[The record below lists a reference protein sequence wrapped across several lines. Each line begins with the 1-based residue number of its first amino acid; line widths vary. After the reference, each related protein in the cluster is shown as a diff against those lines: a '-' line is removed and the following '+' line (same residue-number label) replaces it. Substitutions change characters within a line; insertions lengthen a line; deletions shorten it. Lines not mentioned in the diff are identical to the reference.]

1 MKLVLLD
8 AGKKEWAKDWGKS
21 FAKLSFSLS
30 ILSDESSS
38 VFPLFKQTTHTSF
51 SKLAQPFPSFTFV
64 RPSMSLPFPT
74 SRFGPGFTVPTAVTV
89 TEGGRTV
96 TFTPTPTGGTTSDSS
111 PFPDNILQQSGLA
124 PGQIIGI
131 TVGATS
137 GLVFFVVALV
147 WFWNRRRARK
157 LAARDEALDTVMED
171 PEKPDDA
178 AMMMAQN
185 TGETVELPAPR
196 VVHEMPE
203 TREGPPVELPA
214 PVERHEMPA

>member
-1 MKLVLLD
+1 
-8 AGKKEWAKDWGKS
+8 
-21 FAKLSFSLS
+21 
-30 ILSDESSS
+30 
-38 VFPLFKQTTHTSF
+38 
-51 SKLAQPFPSFTFV
+51 
-64 RPSMSLPFPT
+64 MSLTIPFPT
-74 SRFGPGFTVPTAVTV
+74 TRFGPGFTVPTAVTV
-89 TEGGRTV
+89 TEGGRTI
-96 TFTPTPTGGTTSDSS
+96 TLTPTPTTDASSNAS

-137 GLVFFVVALV
+137 SLVFFVVALV
-147 WFWNRRRARK
+147 WFWNRRRARV

-178 AMMMAQN
+178 MVMAHN
-185 TGETVELPAPR
+185 TGETLELPAPR
-196 VVHEMPE
+196 GLHEMPE

>member
-1 MKLVLLD
+1 M
-8 AGKKEWAKDWGKS
+8 
-21 FAKLSFSLS
+21 SL
-30 ILSDESSS
+30 
-38 VFPLFKQTTHTSF
+38 T
-51 SKLAQPFPSFTFV
+51 
-64 RPSMSLPFPT
+64 LPFPT
-74 SRFGPGFTVPTAVTV
+74 TRFGPGFTVPTAVTV
-89 TEGGRTV
+89 TEGGRTI
-96 TFTPTPTGGTTSDSS
+96 TLTPSPTVGTPATSDAS

-137 GLVFFVVALV
+137 SLVFLVVALV
-147 WFWNRRRARK
+147 WFWNRRRARR

-178 AMMMAQN
+178 AILAHN
-185 TGETVELPAPR
+185 AGETTELPAPR
-196 VVHEMPE
+196 GLHEMPE

>member
-1 MKLVLLD
+1 
-8 AGKKEWAKDWGKS
+8 
-21 FAKLSFSLS
+21 
-30 ILSDESSS
+30 
-38 VFPLFKQTTHTSF
+38 
-51 SKLAQPFPSFTFV
+51 
-64 RPSMSLPFPT
+64 MSLTIPFPT
-74 SRFGPGFTVPTAVTV
+74 TRFGPGFTVPTPVTV
-89 TEGGRTV
+89 TEGGRTI
-96 TFTPTPTGGTTSDSS
+96 TLTPTPTTADAGSIAS

-137 GLVFFVVALV
+137 SLVFFVVALV
-147 WFWNRRRARK
+147 WFWNRRRARL

-178 AMMMAQN
+178 MMMAHN
-185 TGETVELPAPR
+185 TGETLELPAPR
-196 VVHEMPE
+196 GLHEMPE